1 MIFLLFIAP
10 SDYSSVISQSV
21 TIPAGEFEAFVEV
34 STINDEINEVFEE
47 TFTASL
53 SNATN
58 AMVGENATASIIIS
72 DDDSKY

>member
-34 STINDEINEVFEE
+34 STINDEINEVFE

>member
-1 MIFLLFIAP
+1 MIILLFIAP
-10 SDYSSVISQSV
+10 SDYSSVISQIV
-21 TIPAGEFEAFVEV
+21 TIPAGEVEAFMKV
-34 STINDEINEVFEE
+34 STTNDEINEVFEE

-53 SNATN
+53 SNPTN